1 MSIYR
6 MNGKTKVA
14 EITSQNVDW
23 TTKIQTMINDQV
35 PSIALTQARTVSP
48 RYSSRQNI
56 TTNSWTA
63 PSNGIVYWIG
73 NINTT
78 QYGSNLHVSVA
89 GVEVWRIVWNVDAQ
103 NYNWDASGSVLVRA
117 GDRVTFTSGNSGRW
131 SSRIFV
137 PIN

>member
-23 TTKIQTMINDQV
+23 TTQIQTMINDQV

-56 TTNSWTA
+56 TANSWTA

-78 QYGSNLHVSVA
+78 KYGSNLHVSVA
-89 GVEVWRIVWNVDAQ
+89 GVEVWSVVWNVDAQ
-103 NYNWDASGSVLVRA
+103 NYNWSVSGSVLVRA

-131 SSRIFV
+131 LSRIFV